1 MVSKYRSVLSV
12 PGSPGLMLSALV
24 GRMPL
29 GMSSLAILLLVRG
42 THHSYTIAGVS
53 VGAYAFASAGSAPIQ
68 GRLIDRFGRMR
79 VMIPMAV
86 AQAIVLVGFVLA
98 SSADA
103 SGATLV
109 PLAALAGGLMPPVSP
124 TARALWRDVFTD
136 PQVRDTAYAL
146 DSVVQEVA
154 WVTGPLIVALV
165 VGFTSPEV
173 AVLLVATMCVIG
185 TTLFVRSP
193 LARGSGT
200 RSAHEPRTSVLANH
214 ELRAMLAPIALTGVG
229 IGAIEVGLPALALH
243 AGSRPASGLLLA
255 LWSLGSMVGGLWYG
269 ARAWSSSLTHRYRLF
284 LFGAIICTAP
294 LIIARSIPEGIVA
307 SLLAGLMIAPD
318 VLVSVRAGGAR
329 RPERG
334 RRPRPSHGSRR
345 HWSPDS
351 RSGRRSPAPR
361 SAWPA
366 SARRSCSRAW
376 RRRWPRR
383 SSLRTRELVPA
394 LQSSAS

>member
-42 THHSYTIAGVS
+42 THHSYTIAGVA
-53 VGAYAFASAGSAPIQ
+53 VGAYAFASAASAPMQ

-86 AQAIVLVGFVLA
+86 AQAIVLVAFVLA

-269 ARAWSSSLTHRYRLF
+269 ARVWSSSLTHRYKLF

-294 LIIARSIPEGIVA
+294 LIIARSIPEGIAA
-307 SLLAGLMIAPD
+307 SLLAGLMIAPMFSCQYA
-318 VLVSVRAGGAR
+318 LVARAAPSGAETEAFTWVTASLVAGLATGSAIAGAAIGLAGVSAPFVFSCLATSVAAMM
-329 RPERG
+329 
-334 RRPRPSHGSRR
+334 
-345 HWSPDS
+345 
-351 RSGRRSPAPR
+351 A
-361 SAWPA
+361 
-366 SARRSCSRAW
+366 
-376 RRRWPRR
+376 
-383 SSLRTRELVPA
+383 LRTRELVPV

>member
-42 THHSYTIAGVS
+42 THHSYTIAGVA
-53 VGAYAFASAGSAPIQ
+53 VGAYALASAASAPMQ

-86 AQAIVLVGFVLA
+86 AQAIVLVAFVLA

-109 PLAALAGGLMPPVSP
+109 PLAGLAGGLMPPVSP

-269 ARAWSSSLTHRYRLF
+269 ARVWSSSLTHRYKLF

-294 LIIARSIPEGIVA
+294 LIIARSIPEGIAA
-307 SLLAGLMIAPD
+307 SLLAGLMIAPMFSCQYA
-318 VLVSVRAGGAR
+318 LVARAAPSGAETEAFTWVTASLVAGLATGSAIAGAAIGLAGVSAPFVFSCLATSVAAMM
-329 RPERG
+329 
-334 RRPRPSHGSRR
+334 
-345 HWSPDS
+345 
-351 RSGRRSPAPR
+351 A
-361 SAWPA
+361 
-366 SARRSCSRAW
+366 
-376 RRRWPRR
+376 
-383 SSLRTRELVPA
+383 LRTRELVPV

>member
-12 PGSPGLMLSALV
+12 PGSPGLTLSALV

-42 THHSYTIAGVS
+42 THHSYTIAGVA
-53 VGAYAFASAGSAPIQ
+53 VGAYAFASAASAPMQ

-86 AQAIVLVGFVLA
+86 AQAIVLVAFVLA

-109 PLAALAGGLMPPVSP
+109 PLAGLAGGLMPPVSP

-269 ARAWSSSLTHRYRLF
+269 ARVWSSSLTHRYKLF

-294 LIIARSIPEGIVA
+294 LIIARSIPEGIAA
-307 SLLAGLMIAPD
+307 SLLAGLMIAPMFSCQYA
-318 VLVSVRAGGAR
+318 LVARAAPSGAETEAFTWVTASLVAGLATGSAIAGAAIGLAGVSAPFVFSCLATSVAAMM
-329 RPERG
+329 
-334 RRPRPSHGSRR
+334 
-345 HWSPDS
+345 
-351 RSGRRSPAPR
+351 A
-361 SAWPA
+361 
-366 SARRSCSRAW
+366 
-376 RRRWPRR
+376 
-383 SSLRTRELVPA
+383 LRTRELVPV

>member
-12 PGSPGLMLSALV
+12 PGSPGLMLSALI

-269 ARAWSSSLTHRYRLF
+269 ARVWSLSLTHRYRLF
-284 LFGAIICTAP
+284 LFGAIVCTAP
-294 LIIARSIPEGIVA
+294 LIIARSIPEGIAA
-307 SLLAGLMIAPD
+307 SLLAGLMIAPMFSCQYA
-318 VLVSVRAGGAR
+318 LVARAAPSGAQTEAFTWVTASLVAGLSIGSAIAGALIGLAGVSAPFVFSCLATSVAA
-329 RPERG
+329 
-334 RRPRPSHGSRR
+334 
-345 HWSPDS
+345 
-351 RSGRRSPAPR
+351 AM
-361 SAWPA
+361 
-366 SARRSCSRAW
+366 
-376 RRRWPRR
+376 
-383 SSLRTRELVPA
+383 SLRTRELVPA
-394 LQSSAS
+394 FQSSAS

>member
-1 MVSKYRSVLSV
+1 
-12 PGSPGLMLSALV
+12 MLSALV

-42 THHSYTIAGVS
+42 THHSYTIAGVA
-53 VGAYAFASAGSAPIQ
+53 VGAYAFASAASAPMQ

-86 AQAIVLVGFVLA
+86 AQAIVLVAFVLA

-109 PLAALAGGLMPPVSP
+109 PLAGLAGGLMPPVSP

-269 ARAWSSSLTHRYRLF
+269 ARVWSSSLTHRYKLF

-294 LIIARSIPEGIVA
+294 LIIARSIPEGIAA
-307 SLLAGLMIAPD
+307 SLLAGLMIAPMFSCQYA
-318 VLVSVRAGGAR
+318 LVARAAPSGAETEAFTWVTASLVAGLATGSAIAGAAIGLAGVSAPFVFSCLATSVAAMM
-329 RPERG
+329 
-334 RRPRPSHGSRR
+334 
-345 HWSPDS
+345 
-351 RSGRRSPAPR
+351 A
-361 SAWPA
+361 
-366 SARRSCSRAW
+366 
-376 RRRWPRR
+376 
-383 SSLRTRELVPA
+383 LRTRELVPV

>member
-1 MVSKYRSVLSV
+1 
-12 PGSPGLMLSALV
+12 
-24 GRMPL
+24 MPL

-42 THHSYTIAGVS
+42 THHSYTIAGVA
-53 VGAYAFASAGSAPIQ
+53 VGAYAFASAASAPMQ

-86 AQAIVLVGFVLA
+86 AQAIVLVAFVLA

-109 PLAALAGGLMPPVSP
+109 PLAGLAGGLMPPVSP

-269 ARAWSSSLTHRYRLF
+269 ARVWSSSLTHRYKLF

-294 LIIARSIPEGIVA
+294 LIIARSIPEGIAA
-307 SLLAGLMIAPD
+307 SLLAGLMIAPMFSCQYA
-318 VLVSVRAGGAR
+318 LVARAAPSGAETEAFTWVTASLVAGLATGSAIAGAAIGLAGVSAPFVFSCLATSVAAMM
-329 RPERG
+329 
-334 RRPRPSHGSRR
+334 
-345 HWSPDS
+345 
-351 RSGRRSPAPR
+351 A
-361 SAWPA
+361 
-366 SARRSCSRAW
+366 
-376 RRRWPRR
+376 
-383 SSLRTRELVPA
+383 LRTRELVPV

>member
-42 THHSYTIAGVS
+42 THHSYTIAGVA
-53 VGAYAFASAGSAPIQ
+53 VGAYAFASAASAPMQ

-86 AQAIVLVGFVLA
+86 AQAIVLVAFVLA

-109 PLAALAGGLMPPVSP
+109 PLAGLAGGLMPPVSP

-269 ARAWSSSLTHRYRLF
+269 ARVWSSSLTHRYKLF

-294 LIIARSIPEGIVA
+294 LIIARSIPEGIAA
-307 SLLAGLMIAPD
+307 SLLAGLMIAPMFSCQYA
-318 VLVSVRAGGAR
+318 LVARAAPSGAETEAFTWVTASLVAGLATGSAIAGAAIGLAGVSAPFVFSCLATSVAAMM
-329 RPERG
+329 
-334 RRPRPSHGSRR
+334 
-345 HWSPDS
+345 
-351 RSGRRSPAPR
+351 A
-361 SAWPA
+361 
-366 SARRSCSRAW
+366 
-376 RRRWPRR
+376 
-383 SSLRTRELVPA
+383 LRTRELVPV

>member
-42 THHSYTIAGVS
+42 THHSYTIAGVA
-53 VGAYAFASAGSAPIQ
+53 VGAYAFASAASAPMQ

-86 AQAIVLVGFVLA
+86 AQAIVLVAFVLA

-200 RSAHEPRTSVLANH
+200 RRAHEPRTSVLANH

-269 ARAWSSSLTHRYRLF
+269 ARVWSSSLTHRYKLF

-294 LIIARSIPEGIVA
+294 LIIARSIPEGIAA
-307 SLLAGLMIAPD
+307 SLLAGLMIAPMFSCQYA
-318 VLVSVRAGGAR
+318 LVARAAPSGAETEAFTWVTASLVAGLATGSAIAGAAIGLAGVSAPFVFSCLATSVAAMM
-329 RPERG
+329 
-334 RRPRPSHGSRR
+334 
-345 HWSPDS
+345 
-351 RSGRRSPAPR
+351 A
-361 SAWPA
+361 
-366 SARRSCSRAW
+366 
-376 RRRWPRR
+376 
-383 SSLRTRELVPA
+383 LRTRELVPV